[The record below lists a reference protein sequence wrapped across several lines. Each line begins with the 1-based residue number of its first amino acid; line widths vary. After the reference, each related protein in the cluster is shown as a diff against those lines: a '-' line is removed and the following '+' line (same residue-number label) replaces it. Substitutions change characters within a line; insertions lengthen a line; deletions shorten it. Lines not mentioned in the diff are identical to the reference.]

1 MQIVD
6 LEMNVHIKVVLDIW
20 NKGVYN
26 QNHKLHESSFDEAS
40 ITQRNERVNKFFGT
54 NVLNTDHSG
63 E

>member
-6 LEMNVHIKVVLDIW
+6 LEMNVHVKVALDMW

-40 ITQRNERVNKFFGT
+40 ITQRNERVNKFLEQT
-54 NVLNTDHSG
+54 C
-63 E
+63 